1 MHNLLEFL
9 NRFSH
14 WFLFGILLGVSLFLL
29 FRFNVY
35 HHSVGV
41 SSASALSGQI
51 LEGVSY
57 VHSYIG
63 LEEKNRQLAQHN
75 LVLERRV
82 EALQRLLDETSEDSV
97 IEERFSDY
105 TVIEARVVNATVR
118 KRNNYITINKG
129 ESDGVRPEMGVVCGG
144 GIVGIVYQVSSH
156 YAIVMPVL
164 NSQTAISCRLRG
176 TDYFGYLRWDGGH
189 PLYAYLGEI
198 PRHAKVK
205 VGMSV
210 ETSGFSEV
218 FPAGLFVG
226 KVCEVHNSEDGLSY
240 TLKVNLSTD
249 FSRLRDVFVLG
260 NPAKNE
266 IDSLE
271 SMVETE
277 R

>member
-14 WFLFGILLGVSLFLL
+14 WFLFGILLGASLFLL

-51 LEGVSY
+51 LESASY
-57 VHSYIG
+57 VRAYIG
-63 LEEKNRQLAQHN
+63 LEDKNRQLAQHN

-82 EALQRLLDETSEDSV
+82 EALQRQLKETAEDSI
-97 IEERFSDY
+97 IEAKFPDY
-105 TVIEARVVNATVR
+105 TIIEARVINATVR

-129 ESDGVRPEMGVVCGG
+129 EEDGVKPEMGVVCGG
-144 GIVGIVYQVSSH
+144 GIVGIVYQTSSH
-156 YAIVMPVL
+156 YAIVMSLL
-164 NSQTAISCRLRG
+164 NGQTAISCRLRG

-189 PLYAYLGEI
+189 PVYAYLGEI

-205 VGMSV
+205 VGMTV

-226 KVCEVHNSEDGLSY
+226 KVCEVRNSEDGLSY

-249 FSRLRDVFVLG
+249 FSRLSDVFVLS
-260 NPAKNE
+260 NPAKSE

-271 SMVETE
+271 STIETE

>member
-14 WFLFGILLGVSLFLL
+14 WFLFGILLGASLFLL

-41 SSASALSGQI
+41 SSASALSGRI
-51 LEGVSY
+51 LEGASY
-57 VHSYIG
+57 VRAYIG
-63 LEEKNRQLAQHN
+63 LEDKNRQLAQHN

-82 EALQRLLDETSEDSV
+82 EALQRQLRETTEDSV
-97 IEERFSDY
+97 IEAKFPDY
-105 TVIEARVVNATVR
+105 TIIEARVVNATVR

-129 ESDGVRPEMGVVCGG
+129 EADGVKPEMGVVCGG
-144 GIVGIVYQVSSH
+144 GIVGIVYQASSH
-156 YAIVMPVL
+156 YAIVMSLL

-189 PLYAYLGEI
+189 PVYAYLGEI

-205 VGMSV
+205 VGMTV

-226 KVCEVHNSEDGLSY
+226 KVCKVGNSEDGLSY

-249 FSRLRDVFVLG
+249 FSRLSDVFVLS
-260 NPAKNE
+260 NPAKTE

-271 SMVETE
+271 STIETE